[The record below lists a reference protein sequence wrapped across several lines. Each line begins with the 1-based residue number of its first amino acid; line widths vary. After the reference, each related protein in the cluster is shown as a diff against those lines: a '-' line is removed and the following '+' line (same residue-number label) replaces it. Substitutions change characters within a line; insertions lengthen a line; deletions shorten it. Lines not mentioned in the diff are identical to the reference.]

1 MQGEGGW
8 TSGSRPATL
17 RACQSLGWFPRHFQH
32 PCRQGKRASPSLPA
46 LPAPPLLC
54 GSRVSNPGS
63 KNSRPSTGVS
73 TKIFTGKRARR
84 EGGERRED
92 PAPETF
98 PPSPARP
105 RPSKGTSERRSE
117 IPPRAP
123 CRPCRGR
130 PYLPTGRSVP
140 DVLFPSWRFPERRP
154 RRRSRSTCGPFVG
167 STIANATGRPAPV
180 PAPRGS

>member
-1 MQGEGGW
+1 MQGEGGG

-17 RACQSLGWFPRHFQH
+17 RACQSLGLFPRHFQH

-84 EGGERRED
+84 EGGERLPLPRLSLPPRHAAAAIKRD
-92 PAPETF
+92 IRASVGNPAPSSLPSMSRSTF
-98 PPSPARP
+98 
-105 RPSKGTSERRSE
+105 
-117 IPPRAP
+117 
-123 CRPCRGR
+123 
-130 PYLPTGRSVP
+130 LPTGRSVP
-140 DVLFPSWRFPERRP
+140 DVLFPSWRSPERRP
-154 RRRSRSTCGPFVG
+154 RRRSRSTCGPIVG